1 MLTQKQIKILI
12 VDDDEDDYFII
23 SEHINGI
30 NNTKFKIE
38 WCNNYKAGLEKFK
51 LHEHDI
57 YFVDYSLGNQ
67 TGLEL
72 LKEAIQLHC
81 TEPIILLTG
90 KGNKE
95 IDIEAM
101 KSGATDYL
109 IKSDLSIEKLE
120 RCMRYSLDRSDA
132 LKAIKQSESRLK
144 TFFQGGPDAVIIINE
159 NQDIL
164 EWNPK
169 AEQIFGYKANE
180 VLGQPLS
187 EIIIPHQYRE
197 AHKKG
202 MLHFL
207 KTGEGPVLNK
217 TIEITALNKKGKEFY
232 INLSISNVKM
242 KEGWVFIAFLS
253 DISERKKTEEAL
265 IRKEAELLQVKLQE
279 EKKDEFISIAS
290 HELKTPL
297 TTIKAYTQL
306 AMALSEGCT
315 PVVTQYLQK
324 ADEYAGK
331 LNDLIN
337 ELLDVSKIHAGKL
350 MLMQTE
356 VEMDSF
362 LSEVLGSMQQI
373 TSTHTISLEKNEPA
387 KVKIDSLRLE
397 QVIANLISNAAK
409 YSPGKDQII
418 VNSVKSKDA
427 LVVSFTDF
435 GIGIPKE
442 KLSKI
447 FNRFYRVDE
456 LSQDFSGLGIG
467 LFITSEII
475 KQHSGKIWADSKEG
489 EGSTFYFS
497 LPIVT

>member
-1 MLTQKQIKILI
+1 
-12 VDDDEDDYFII
+12 
-23 SEHINGI
+23 
-30 NNTKFKIE
+30 
-38 WCNNYKAGLEKFK
+38 
-51 LHEHDI
+51 
-57 YFVDYSLGNQ
+57 
-67 TGLEL
+67 
-72 LKEAIQLHC
+72 
-81 TEPIILLTG
+81 
-90 KGNKE
+90 
-95 IDIEAM
+95 
-101 KSGATDYL
+101 
-109 IKSDLSIEKLE
+109 
-120 RCMRYSLDRSDA
+120 RYSLDRSDS
-132 LKAIKQSESRLK
+132 LKTIKQSESRLK
-144 TFFQGGPDAVIIINE
+144 TFFQRGPDAVIIINE
-159 NQDIL
+159 NQEIL
-164 EWNPK
+164 EWNSK
-169 AEQIFGYKANE
+169 AELIFGYRANE
-180 VLGQPLS
+180 VIGQPLS
-187 EIIIPHQYRE
+187 ETIIPHQYRE
-197 AHKKG
+197 AHIKG
-202 MLHFL
+202 MQHFL

-217 TIEITALNKKGKEFY
+217 TLELTALHKTGHEFY
-232 INLSISNVKM
+232 INLSVSNVKLGN
-242 KEGWVFIAFLS
+242 EWVFIAFLS

-279 EKKDEFISIAS
+279 ERKDEFISIAS

-306 AMALSEGCT
+306 AMTLSDGCT

-350 MLMQTE
+350 RLTQTE

-362 LSEVLGSMQQI
+362 LSEVLASMQQI
-373 TSTHTISLEKNEPA
+373 TPTHTISLEKNEPA

-418 VNSVKSKDA
+418 VNAVKKDDA

-447 FNRFYRVDE
+447 FDRFYRVDE
-456 LSQDFSGLGIG
+456 LSQEFSGLGIG
-467 LFITSEII
+467 LFITSEIV
-475 KQHSGKIWADSKEG
+475 KQHGGKIWAESKEG

-497 LPIVT
+497 LPIVS